1 MNDMLKRSLLILP
14 ALLITFTLNAQ
25 QVMVD
30 KIVAVVGNSAI
41 YYSDV
46 VESANMLV
54 NQRREMGYTSDRD
67 PQNEALEQ
75 LMMQKLLYHQA
86 QIDSVDVNT
95 ADIAITVEDYLQNM
109 ISEAGSIAA
118 LEEREHKAVFDILQP
133 DDVFVFERNHDLL
146 RVVPVA
152 GVALRLRVV
161 PDAHARLF
169 HEGGQLEFLRHHLA
183 HHRFEEVGLH
193 AELPALGGGQGE

>member
-1 MNDMLKRSLLILP
+1 MLKRSLLILP

-118 LEEREHKAVFDILQP
+118 LEEREHKAVFDIRETLRQYYEENMYAQAMQNDVTSKVTITP
-133 DDVFVFERNHDLL
+133 GEVERYYKTLPSDVFRSCPNSMSM
-146 RVVPVA
+146 RI
-152 GVALRLRVV
+152 
-161 PDAHARLF
+161 
-169 HEGGQLEFLRHHLA
+169 
-183 HHRFEEVGLH
+183 
-193 AELPALGGGQGE
+193 